1 MSALASSAAL
11 MSDWCPLWKEE
22 QEPCCPATGE
32 GCWRRSSS
40 VVATSRKDRHSI
52 IKEPQDEERL
62 NATIGNGQNG

>member
-22 QEPCCPATGE
+22 QRPCCPATGE

-40 VVATSRKDRHSI
+40 VVATSRKDTRSI
-52 IKEPQDEERL
+52 IKEPKDEERL
-62 NATIGNGQNG
+62 NATIGNEQNG